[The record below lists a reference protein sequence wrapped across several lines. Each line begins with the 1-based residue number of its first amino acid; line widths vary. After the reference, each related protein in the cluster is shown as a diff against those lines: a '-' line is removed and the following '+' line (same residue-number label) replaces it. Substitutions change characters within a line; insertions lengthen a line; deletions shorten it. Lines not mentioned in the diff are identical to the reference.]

1 MDTRD
6 ITITAKVSRKV
17 WFQFASL
24 CRSHGVRVYA
34 GLEESLRDTLR
45 RAGVAVEEE
54 SESRAGHRTG

>member
-1 MDTRD
+1 VEKREV
-6 ITITAKVSRKV
+6 TITAKISRKV

-45 RAGVAVEEE
+45 RAGVAVEQE
-54 SESRAGHRTG
+54 SE